1 MVARA
6 RGPTFTS
13 LGPGQYRQL
22 EARLAI
28 TLRRSRW
35 STAGS
40 ATVPTGAASWSQG
53 STDQPPP
60 AAATVPPYRPG
71 CRTCG
76 QQRCHS
82 DFHRPRCYV
91 CGHPR
96 CHSMLHRSNTRAVAQ
111 PPVPN
116 VPNRP
121 ASTATGPARNAANPQ
136 SNWQRG
142 SNQGERAP
150 PASVPQCPQSH

>member
-13 LGPGQYRQL
+13 PGPGQYRQL

-60 AAATVPPYRPG
+60 AAAAVPPYRPG

-96 CHSMLHRSNTRAVAQ
+96 CHSMLHRSNTRADAQ

-150 PASVPQCPQSH
+150 PASVPQRRQSH